1 MERNVPS
8 VRRWQLAKFN
18 GIFGRI
24 KTVTLSEKRL
34 PVLLKPQKIRQTTY
48 TNNKETGMPKITTL
62 EDLLVEELRDLL
74 DAENQ
79 LTRALPKMAKA
90 ATAPELKA
98 AFQEHLEVTKEH
110 VNRLE
115 QVFEQIGKPA
125 KGKKCEAMKGLITE
139 GKELMEEDILPEIL
153 DASMIGAAQ
162 RVEHYEMAGY
172 GTVRTMAEVLGHRE
186 AAGLLDQTLKEE
198 EEADKKL
205 TMIAK
210 KFVNLRALN
219 AGSNEDEQSTRKSRR
234 SMAAGD

>member
-1 MERNVPS
+1 
-8 VRRWQLAKFN
+8 
-18 GIFGRI
+18 
-24 KTVTLSEKRL
+24 
-34 PVLLKPQKIRQTTY
+34 
-48 TNNKETGMPKITTL
+48 MPKITTL

-90 ATAPELKA
+90 ATSPELKA
-98 AFQEHLEVTKEH
+98 AFQEHLEVTKGH

-153 DASMIGAAQ
+153 DAGMIGAAQ

-172 GTVRTMAEVLGHRE
+172 GTVRTMAEVLGHWE

-219 AGSNEDEQSTRKSRR
+219 AGSNQDEQSPRKSRR
-234 SMAAGD
+234 SMAAAD

>member
-1 MERNVPS
+1 
-8 VRRWQLAKFN
+8 
-18 GIFGRI
+18 
-24 KTVTLSEKRL
+24 
-34 PVLLKPQKIRQTTY
+34 
-48 TNNKETGMPKITTL
+48 MPKITTL
-62 EDLLVEELRDLL
+62 EDLLLEELKDLF

-98 AFQEHLEVTKEH
+98 AFQEHLEVTKQQVE
-110 VNRLE
+110 RLQ

-139 GKELMEEDILPEIL
+139 GKDLMEEDILPEIL
-153 DASMIGAAQ
+153 DAGLIGAAQ

-172 GTVRTMAEVLGHRE
+172 GTVRTMAEVLGHAD
-186 AAGLLDQTLKEE
+186 AARLLDQTLKEE

-205 TMIAK
+205 TMIAR
-210 KFVNLRALN
+210 KFVNVRALN
-219 AGSNEDEQSTRKSRR
+219 AGSNEDEEAPRSKSRR